1 MLLLSVK
8 KQKEMDLVT
17 PGFGLVFWTGLTF
30 IFLLLIL
37 KKFAWKPILG
47 AVSDREESIKN
58 ALKSAEE
65 ARAEMQHLQADNERI
80 LKEARAERDLL
91 LKEAREMKAN
101 LIEAAK
107 EEAQSQADTIIR
119 QAQASIESEK
129 QAAVADLKNQ
139 VAQLS
144 IDIAEKVVK
153 SELSQKDKQFKM
165 VEGLLE
171 DITLK

>member
-1 MLLLSVK
+1 
-8 KQKEMDLVT
+8 
-17 PGFGLVFWTGLTF
+17 
-30 IFLLLIL
+30 
-37 KKFAWKPILG
+37 
-47 AVSDREESIKN
+47 
-58 ALKSAEE
+58 
-65 ARAEMQHLQADNERI
+65 
-80 LKEARAERDLL
+80 
-91 LKEAREMKAN
+91 MKAN